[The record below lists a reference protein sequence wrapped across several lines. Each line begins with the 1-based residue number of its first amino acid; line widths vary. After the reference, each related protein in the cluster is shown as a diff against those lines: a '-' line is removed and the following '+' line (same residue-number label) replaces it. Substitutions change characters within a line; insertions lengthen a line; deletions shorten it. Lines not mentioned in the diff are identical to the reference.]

1 MKLSISNIGWAAEQ
15 DAEVY
20 DLMKRFSF
28 SGLEIAPTRIFP
40 ENPYEKLDA
49 AREWAQMLKQ
59 QHGFCIPSMQSIWF
73 GRQERIFGTA
83 DEREILLDYTKKAI
97 DFAAAIDCKNLVE
110 HSRTGPIRRSA
121 WNFSVPSAITHCAGE
136 R

>member
-83 DEREILLDYTKKAI
+83 DEREILLDSLNECRSIEDFIKVREKLKAQ
-97 DFAAAIDCKNLVE
+97 CQQNE
-110 HSRTGPIRRSA
+110 
-121 WNFSVPSAITHCAGE
+121 C
-136 R
+136 